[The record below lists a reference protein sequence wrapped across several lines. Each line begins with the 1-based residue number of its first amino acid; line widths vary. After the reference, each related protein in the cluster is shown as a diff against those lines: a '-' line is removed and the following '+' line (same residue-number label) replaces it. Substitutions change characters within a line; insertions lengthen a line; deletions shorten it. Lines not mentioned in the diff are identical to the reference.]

1 MAHIIT
7 VPAFSDNYIWLICD
21 ENKQYAAIVD
31 PGMAA
36 PVINAL
42 EEESIQPVAILL
54 THFHYDHVNGI
65 PELLERYPDLPIY
78 GPARERDQFA
88 KDPNRPEYGPA
99 SANILRITHPL
110 DVNDEFTLDKIES
123 SFKVLDFAGHTAG
136 HIGYLTGNKLF
147 CGDTLFAAGC
157 GRIFNGT
164 FEQLHDSLQR
174 IKELPEETLIFC
186 AHEYTLDNLGFAK
199 LVEPDNT
206 DILDRQD
213 ADMGLIDDEKATVPS
228 TLALELK
235 TNPFLRTDNA
245 DVIQKVAEATGKSLA
260 NSTEVFAA
268 MRIWKDTKY
277 D

>member
-31 PGMAA
+31 PGMAT

-42 EEESIQPVAILL
+42 EENEIQPVAILL

-65 PELLERYPDLPIY
+65 PDLLERYPDLPIY
-78 GPARERDQFA
+78 GPAGERDQFA
-88 KDPNRPEYGPA
+88 KYPNLPEYGPA
-99 SANILRITHPL
+99 SANILSITRPL
-110 DVNDEFTLDKIES
+110 EVNDEFTLDKIDS
-123 SFKVLDFAGHTAG
+123 SFKILDFSGHTAG
-136 HIGYLTGNKLF
+136 HIGYLSDNKLF

-174 IKELPEETLIFC
+174 IKGLPEDTLIYC

-199 LVEPDNT
+199 WVEPDSP
-206 DILDRQD
+206 DIAARLE
-213 ADMGLIDDEKATVPS
+213 ADMGLIDDDKATVPS
-228 TLALELK
+228 KLSLELK
-235 TNPFLRTDNA
+235 TNPFLRTDKEN
-245 DVIQKVAEATGKSLA
+245 VIKRVEEVTGKSLGSSA
-260 NSTEVFAA
+260 EVFAA
-268 MRIWKDTKY
+268 MRIWKDTQY